1 MPYTHTYLG
10 PGYKV
15 EREGVTSY
23 TFGIISLEEEYYKTP
38 KSYYENLVVVEDS
51 EGTRGFVMRYAIET
65 DEPIEWE
72 PVFGKNIQ
80 SYPCGEVSVVG
91 IYPCICAGHF
101 PGDPSCTCGTKG
113 YVQEFTQGVPCGAV
127 YVTED
132 GEKGGG
138 FNIGGTPSGTS
149 GGGSTNPSG
158 WYGYPQYIPGNDY
171 TNENFTQ
178 EPFTQIPEPKLIDD
192 YTAAKITFIAGTLGL
207 SEEAENWL
215 ITSGNKA
222 SVTTLI
228 NKLFAKLL
236 SPLHT
241 EESKAAFRE
250 VINFAIENHF
260 SPEAME
266 FANEAVNIISEHPS
280 FNMDVSRSFKS
291 PYNID
296 LTSVTPNATN
306 PEPEKVRFINIYDKL
321 TNTSLFK
328 NIFQATF
335 GQNPNLNVSF
345 EIADNLPSTQNPTKQ
360 ANGHTDLVNGTYNNT
375 TNSINT
381 VNIVIR
387 INKQALVG
395 GINLPKASNITVART
410 ILHETIHAF
419 LTLKKLDSNAGATL
433 PNINNKDL
441 SMMINDMYNNFNSP
455 NSDQHSFMFNHLV
468 PTLASN
474 LAVVKDDM
482 IPQNEQN
489 SAESLDFGGTHN
501 GLTVPPTPF
510 NWNDFFYYYSMEGL
524 HHTQTFDD
532 EIKSDDIEFH
542 IYGRYITVGRS
553 FSKN

>member
-127 YVTED
+127 YVTGD

-192 YTAAKITFIAGTLGL
+192 YTAAQIRFISGILGL

-222 SVTTLI
+222 NVTALI

-236 SPLHT
+236 SPFYT
-241 EESKAAFRE
+241 EESKATFRE
-250 VINFAIENHF
+250 VINFAIENQF

-266 FANEAVNIISEHPS
+266 LANEVVEAV
-280 FNMDVSRSFKS
+280 VSGKLVSAFPFVKYPEGS
-291 PYNID
+291 NY
-296 LTSVTPNATN
+296 TVQYPN
-306 PEPEKVRFINIYDKL
+306 L
-321 TNTSLFK
+321 TNYLKNEFPKLADDSLIVDALEQYGSFSK
-328 NIFQATF
+328 QQIRDALKWGNNSSTTIEILDSSLMPF
-335 GQNPNLNVSF
+335 GAYGCYRVCGFGVNTIVISSAL
-345 EIADNLPSTQNPTKQ
+345 ADALE
-360 ANGHTDLVNGTYNNT
+360 NNT
-375 TNSINT
+375 TISEN
-381 VNIVIR
+381 
-387 INKQALVG
+387 ALSFFVG
-395 GINLPKASNITVART
+395 LIIMHEIT
-410 ILHETIHAF
+410 HMGDF
-419 LTLKKLDSNAGATL
+419 LYNG
-433 PNINNKDL
+433 
-441 SMMINDMYNNFNSP
+441 DMY
-455 NSDQHSFMFNHLV
+455 
-468 PTLASN
+468 
-474 LAVVKDDM
+474 
-482 IPQNEQN
+482 EG
-489 SAESLDFGGTHN
+489 EEG
-501 GLTVPPTPF
+501 
-510 NWNDFFYYYSMEGL
+510 NDF
-524 HHTQTFDD
+524 
-532 EIKSDDIEFH
+532 EF
-542 IYGRYITVGRS
+542 TVTGTLMQDPTDAENVYQGYLL
-553 FSKN
+553 KTKED